1 MEKIIKNNKIKNIII
16 FLIPF
21 IIFLIVL
28 LAFYPGILSFDSI
41 NQWNQVQSGIINDA
55 HPFLTTYIMF
65 LLSKIWNSTAMIC
78 LFQIAVF
85 SFVWS
90 YFCNYIRKI
99 SKYSFNKQ
107 IIFTV
112 VMCLFPIMFLYSITL
127 WKDILYSYYLMF
139 LSILLLIGVK
149 KKFQYSITEILLV
162 GFLISIATLYRHNAI
177 IPTFL
182 IFCFLI
188 YYFIKEKINFKKI
201 ILLICSIL
209 SFYTI
214 LDMPEKILKKE
225 EIKKEPEI
233 SFLTTYS
240 IYALSTFYNYNV
252 KFTKEEYEL
261 LHNVIP
267 KNLWTEKYDRYLI
280 NTLLFVP
287 ELNKEYANKHASEI
301 TKLVLKYGLKYPHIG
316 VLHYLQADSM
326 LYNPL
331 PLGSLYVFD
340 FSEWRPYYGFD
351 EKTDTKLPMVRKCLT
366 GLVNITYNKPY
377 ILRVLLYRPIY
388 PLALSVILMF
398 IMIKRKWIEKRM
410 WFMMSPMLFNTLSL
424 LPINIAQDL
433 RYVYINFLT
442 LPLVLML
449 FLSIYKRKKIT
460 TH

>member
-78 LFQIAVF
+78 IFQIVVF

-162 GFLISIATLYRHNAI
+162 GFL
-177 IPTFL
+177 
-182 IFCFLI
+182 
-188 YYFIKEKINFKKI
+188 
-201 ILLICSIL
+201 
-209 SFYTI
+209 
-214 LDMPEKILKKE
+214 
-225 EIKKEPEI
+225 
-233 SFLTTYS
+233 
-240 IYALSTFYNYNV
+240 
-252 KFTKEEYEL
+252 
-261 LHNVIP
+261 
-267 KNLWTEKYDRYLI
+267 
-280 NTLLFVP
+280 
-287 ELNKEYANKHASEI
+287 
-301 TKLVLKYGLKYPHIG
+301 
-316 VLHYLQADSM
+316 
-326 LYNPL
+326 
-331 PLGSLYVFD
+331 
-340 FSEWRPYYGFD
+340 
-351 EKTDTKLPMVRKCLT
+351 
-366 GLVNITYNKPY
+366 
-377 ILRVLLYRPIY
+377 
-388 PLALSVILMF
+388 
-398 IMIKRKWIEKRM
+398 
-410 WFMMSPMLFNTLSL
+410 
-424 LPINIAQDL
+424 
-433 RYVYINFLT
+433 
-442 LPLVLML
+442 
-449 FLSIYKRKKIT
+449 
-460 TH
+460 